1 MVIAFAFCLHVLLPH
16 TDVFVVSQ
24 ISIGYLF
31 NRDQMTTHICTV
43 SSSFSSPVYQHPEA
57 ILVGAFGRE
66 LILVAVRLFVI
77 FLPFNWPPIRLR
89 PPPSLSGVIKP
100 NHLGHYS
107 QQGHPSV
114 DREVMKKDK
123 FPPFFISSMKKFLW
137 SCDCFQIDH
146 N

>member
-1 MVIAFAFCLHVLLPH
+1 MISDDGEYLYPLLI
-16 TDVFVVSQ
+16 FQLSSVST
-24 ISIGYLF
+24 SRGNIGVC
-31 NRDQMTTHICTV
+31 RR
-43 SSSFSSPVYQHPEA
+43 P
-57 ILVGAFGRE
+57 E

-77 FLPFNWPPIRLR
+77 SLPFNWPPIRR
-89 PPPSLSGVIKP
+89 GPSPSLSGVIKP

-114 DREVMKKDK
+114 DREVMKKRQVS
-123 FPPFFISSMKKFLW
+123 PFFILSMKKFLW